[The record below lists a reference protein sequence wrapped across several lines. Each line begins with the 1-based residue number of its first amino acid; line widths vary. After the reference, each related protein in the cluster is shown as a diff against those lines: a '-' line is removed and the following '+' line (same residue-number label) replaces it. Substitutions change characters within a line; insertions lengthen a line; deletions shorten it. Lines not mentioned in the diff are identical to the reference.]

1 MSRER
6 SEGQLLSRRRWLREQ
21 RARLLLSRRGRR
33 RLHELQLCSWQHWR
47 RFNSGRTVLAL
58 LLPPSLLPHLL
69 LLLLQLGRR
78 GFSMINILG

>member
-1 MSRER
+1 MSRQR
-6 SEGQLLSRRRWLREQ
+6 RQRQLLPQQRLLQQQRALLLMRRRE
-21 RARLLLSRRGRR
+21 RR

-47 RFNSGRTVLAL
+47 RFDSGRTVLAL